1 MSLLA
6 ALVYLFAIAVPVLLL
21 YRFRSA
27 AWYWH
32 LLAIGIALALG
43 FVPFPAE
50 YKSVTFDLLFGGV
63 FIFLMVWGIG
73 GLVVFRPHHERH
85 A

>member
-6 ALVYLFAIAVPVLLL
+6 VLVYILAIGIPVFLL
-21 YRFRSA
+21 YRFHSG

-32 LLAIGIALALG
+32 LLAIVAALALG
-43 FVPFPAE
+43 FVPTPAE
-50 YKSVTFDLLFGGV
+50 LKSSTVDLAFGGV

-73 GLVVFRPHHERH
+73 GLIVFRPHHERQ

>member
-1 MSLLA
+1 MSLWTP
-6 ALVYLFAIAVPVLLL
+6 VIYLIAIAIPVLLL
-21 YRFRSA
+21 YHFHSA

-32 LLAIGIALALG
+32 VLAIVAALALG
-43 FVPFPAE
+43 FVPTPAE
-50 YKSVTFDLLFGGV
+50 LKTTTFDLLFGSV

-73 GLVVFRPHHERH
+73 GLIVFHPHHEKH

>member
-6 ALVYLFAIAVPVLLL
+6 IAVYILAIGIPVYLL
-21 YRFRSA
+21 YHFHSS

-32 LLAIGIALALG
+32 VLAIVIALALG
-43 FVPFPAE
+43 FVPTPAE
-50 YKSVTFDLLFGGV
+50 YKSTTFDLMFGGV

-73 GLVVFRPHHERH
+73 GLIVFRPHHEKH

>member
-1 MSLLA
+1 MGLLA
-6 ALVYLFAIAVPVLLL
+6 VLVYILAIGIPVFLL
-21 YRFRSA
+21 YRFRSG

-32 LLAIGIALALG
+32 LLAIVGALALG
-43 FVPFPAE
+43 FVPTPAE
-50 YKSVTFDLLFGGV
+50 LKSSTFDLAFGGV

-73 GLVVFRPHHERH
+73 GLIVFRPHHERH

>member
-6 ALVYLFAIAVPVLLL
+6 VVVYILAIAIPVSLL
-21 YRFRSA
+21 YHFHSS

-32 LLAIGIALALG
+32 VLAVVIALALG
-43 FVPFPAE
+43 FVPIPAE
-50 YKSVTFDLLFGGV
+50 FKSTTFDLAFGGV

-73 GLVVFRPHHERH
+73 GLIVFRPHHERH

>member
-6 ALVYLFAIAVPVLLL
+6 IAVYILAIGIPVILL
-21 YRFRSA
+21 YHFHSS

-32 LLAIGIALALG
+32 VLAIVIALALG
-43 FVPFPAE
+43 FVPTPAE
-50 YKSVTFDLLFGGV
+50 YKSATFDLMFGGV

-73 GLVVFRPHHERH
+73 GLIVFRPHHEKH